1 MDRKQRQQLVARL
14 NRDAAHIARH
24 FGLRFRVVE
33 AERAGVKRRYGVCYD
48 DGTIRI
54 RLCHARTGAPLRYSS
69 LADTLCHELAHLR
82 YWNHDARFRA
92 YHQRLL
98 AFARRAGI
106 YRPRPRQLPRPR
118 RAAPPQAPRRAQPAP
133 RQAPQMALP
142 VSPGPAESRIPRGY
156 SAPR

>member
-82 YWNHDARFRA
+82 YWNHNARFHA
-92 YHQRLL
+92 YHRRLL
-98 AFARRAGI
+98 AFARRTGI
-106 YRPRPRQLPRPR
+106 YRPRPQRAPRPR
-118 RAAPPQAPRRAQPAP
+118 QAPRRARPAP
-133 RQAPQMALP
+133 PQAPQMALF
-142 VSPGPAESRIPRGY
+142 G
-156 SAPR
+156 

>member
-54 RLCHARTGAPLRYSS
+54 RLLHARTGAPLRYSS

-92 YHQRLL
+92 YHRRLL

-106 YRPRPRQLPRPR
+106 YRPGPR
-118 RAAPPQAPRRAQPAP
+118 RAPRPQRASRPQAPPQAPRRAHSPP
-133 RQAPQMALP
+133 PQAPQLALF
-142 VSPGPAESRIPRGY
+142 G
-156 SAPR
+156 

>member
-92 YHQRLL
+92 YHRRLL

-106 YRPRPRQLPRPR
+106 YRPRPRQLPR